1 MTWKVTPDSPL
12 HRLLIAAMVV
22 KTGQIPLYI
31 SPCITKRTVSSFEN
45 HRSETHL
52 RHENDPNHAT
62 TTSFLRAL
70 SLPLV
75 LCARTHGNVA
85 ASKIVV
91 RAMICR
97 RGESPGTAGQSIR
110 NPKGDA
116 RWFSSSH
123 RTALSWYFPRTNPL
137 MPNCKRDGMQGT
149 R

>member
-1 MTWKVTPDSPL
+1 MTWKVTPDSPS

-22 KTGQIPLYI
+22 KTGQIPLCI
-31 SPCITKRTVSSFEN
+31 SPCSQRGQFPHSRTTEVRPIS
-45 HRSETHL
+45 
-52 RHENDPNHAT
+52 AMKT
-62 TTSFLRAL
+62 TRTMQLPLPFSDH

-97 RGESPGTAGQSIR
+97 RGESPGAAGQSIR

-116 RWFSSSH
+116 RWFSLSH